1 MPLFHRDDDRKRH
14 ILGIAIAMAAH
25 VERNTPQ
32 VFSTATTDKLELAAD
47 ELLDNG
53 DLSYETVEVCKRAL
67 MGIRARNP
75 DRLWSIE
82 LIRALQAIEDHEE
95 K

>member
-1 MPLFHRDDDRKRH
+1 MALFHKDDDRKRH

-32 VFSTATTDKLELAAD
+32 VFSKATTDKLEMAAD

-53 DLSYETVEVCKRAL
+53 ELSYETKEVAKRAL
-67 MGIRARNP
+67 EGIRARNP

-82 LIRALQAIEDHEE
+82 LIRALQAIEDAD
-95 K
+95 